1 MKRFFGLLII
11 TVAFTATSAAAQ
23 PWSEKMT
30 GTVMRIWADSMAL
43 KPNQPAGWAYDQGLI
58 LNGIEKVWKR
68 TGNGKYFAYIQ
79 KSMDFFVNKDGSI
92 RTYKPADYNIDNIK
106 CGDNLLLLY
115 EVLGDEKYRKAAGLL
130 REQLKAQPR
139 TNEGGFWHKKRYP
152 YQMWLDGLYMGEP
165 FYARYAT
172 LFNEPAAFDDIANQ
186 FIWMENHA
194 RDKRTGLLY
203 HGWDESK
210 AEKWADKTTGLSPH
224 FWGRA
229 MGWYGMALVDVLD
242 NFPKDHPKRSAL
254 IAILKRY
261 LTAVKSVQDK
271 NSGVWWQILDK
282 PGQKGNYLEASASS
296 MFVYTFAKAVRMGY
310 TDAADYAGA
319 KKAYDGLIK
328 TFIST
333 DANGQVNLN
342 QVCQVAGLGGNPY
355 RDGSYEYYVSEPI
368 VTNDPKGIGAFILAA
383 SEMETLADIRSGAGN
398 GKTVLLDYYFNN
410 ERRKDKDGNN
420 VRFHYTWEDQSNSG
434 FSLWGNIF
442 RNNGAATRALETAP
456 TAAALK
462 QASVYIIVDPDIPK
476 ENPTPNY
483 IQPQHTSVIADWV
496 KEGGVL
502 ILMGNDTGNAE
513 FDHFNQLAGTFG
525 IQFDKNS
532 TYHVTGKQFEMGLI
546 TINKNNSLFRTAERV
561 YLKEVATLS
570 LKSPASPLV
579 VDKDGRNIVAV
590 AKYGKGYVFAVG
602 DPWIYNEYLDGRR
615 LPASFQNFE
624 AATDITKWALQQARK
639 K

>member
-11 TVAFTATSAAAQ
+11 TVAFIAAKADAQ
-23 PWSEKMT
+23 SWSEKMT
-30 GTVMRIWADSMAL
+30 ETVMRIWADSMAM

-115 EVLGDEKYRKAAGLL
+115 EVLNDEKYRKAAGLL

-210 AEKWADKTTGLSPH
+210 AEKWADKTTGLSPN

-261 LTAVKSVQDK
+261 IAAVKQVQDK

-296 MFVYTFAKAVRMGY
+296 MFVYALAKAVHMGY
-310 TDAADYAGA
+310 TDAADYAVA

-328 TFIST
+328 TFVST

-355 RDGSYEYYVSEPI
+355 RDGSYEYYIGEPV

-383 SEMETLADIRSGAGN
+383 SEMETLADIRSGTGN

-410 ERRKDKDGNN
+410 ERRKDKDGNS

-442 RNNGAATRALETAP
+442 RNYGATTRALETAP

-532 TYHVTGKQFEMGLI
+532 IYHVTGKQFEMGLI
-546 TINKNNSLFRTAERV
+546 TINKNNSLFKTAERV

-570 LKSPASPLV
+570 LKAPASPVV
-579 VDKDGRNIVAV
+579 VDKEGRNILAV